1 MGRRWNKGRFGHED
15 IVALAEGTA
24 SSGQGGDGEWIRSDR
39 TQQDAMWISIPP
51 QTEHNHVPRPLL
63 FGTGSG
69 DEGRRQFDA
78 RSGQKRLGADSS
90 SGPLCS
96 ATRRQA
102 LRTFIPNHTE
112 VPHNLNYTTCGSCD
126 STPDGIEGPG
136 LRWILITMLCK

>member
-1 MGRRWNKGRFGHED
+1 MGRRWKKGRFGHED

-24 SSGQGGDGEWIRSDR
+24 SLGQSGDGEWIRSDR

-78 RSGQKRLGADSS
+78 RSDQKRLGDR
-90 SGPLCS
+90 LE
-96 ATRRQA
+96 
-102 LRTFIPNHTE
+102 LRTVVQRYKTAGVAPVRPE
-112 VPHNLNYTTCGSCD
+112 RRG
-126 STPDGIEGPG
+126 STP
-136 LRWILITMLCK
+136 

>member
-24 SSGQGGDGEWIRSDR
+24 SSGQGGGGEWIRSDR
-39 TQQDAMWISIPP
+39 TQQDAMWISNPP

-63 FGTGSG
+63 FGTGSV

-78 RSGQKRLGADSS
+78 RSGRKRLGADSN
-90 SGPLCS
+90 SGPSCS

-102 LRTFIPNHTE
+102 LRPFIPNHAE
-112 VPHNLNYTTCGSCD
+112 VPHNLNYTT
-126 STPDGIEGPG
+126 
-136 LRWILITMLCK
+136 W